1 MHACHPCMDVC
12 MNVWIYECTSSTRTR
27 RGGSCLKD
35 IYIYIRPF
43 SSIELACALRQAGAC
58 ARALCEAVAVLLSK
72 MTCATPVQCNGK
84 RRLSSHFTLRSSHFT
99 LDTSS
104 HLRSCELFSPHLT
117 SSQLFSSHPIA
128 SHMSSKKVL
137 LNCFHLIRALINLS
151 HLGTFAILSSL
162 WWNFLD
168 TWLSLQGGAQV
179 TLVVAYPNEFF
190 HVTILL

>member
-1 MHACHPCMDVC
+1 MRLAAGRRVRACFVR
-12 MNVWIYECTSSTRTR
+12 SSC
-27 RGGSCLKD
+27 S
-35 IYIYIRPF
+35 
-43 SSIELACALRQAGAC
+43 
-58 ARALCEAVAVLLSK
+58 VLLSK
-72 MTCATPVQCNGK
+72 MTCATPVHCNSK
-84 RRLSSHFTLRSSHFT
+84 QRLSSHFTLRSSHFT

-151 HLGTFAILSSL
+151 HLLEFVLNSSQLFCTPESSYCLSTQKLETQMHVWGCSTLYGTFAILPSL
-162 WWNFLD
+162 WWNFLV